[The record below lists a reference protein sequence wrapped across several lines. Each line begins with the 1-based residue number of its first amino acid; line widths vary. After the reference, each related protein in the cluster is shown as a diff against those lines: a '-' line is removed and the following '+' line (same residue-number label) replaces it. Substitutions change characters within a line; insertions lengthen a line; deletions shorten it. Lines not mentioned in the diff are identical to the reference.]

1 MFRRTRFIAVATV
14 LGAGVLAL
22 ALIPGD
28 GASSGKA
35 DANDAKVALASVS
48 SPNPDLLARLDA
60 EVTPFVKP
68 AAEPKA
74 EPVGAAASVQ
84 PVALK
89 PATDLATPAI
99 PDATDP
105 DLRPATIGA
114 SAVNMRAGPS
124 SSAQQL
130 SVLQPGEAVQTGQ
143 TINGWIKVTR
153 ADGSSGWMYSSYLSG
168 NAQAQ
173 AQAQSS
179 DPAPAKV
186 AEAQPPRATVS
197 GGDGD
202 LRDRMARIGS
212 ELPAYDRPGSSAR
225 AIFTF
230 SPGERVRIAEVRG
243 NWLRVETNDGTS
255 AWIRR

>member
-14 LGAGVLAL
+14 LGAGLVAL
-22 ALIPGD
+22 VLIPGD
-28 GASSGKA
+28 GASVSKA

-60 EVTPFVKP
+60 EVAPYVKP
-68 AAEPKA
+68 TVEAEAK
-74 EPVGAAASVQ
+74 
-84 PVALK
+84 PVATASAQPAALQ
-89 PATDLATPAI
+89 PATDVATPAI

-130 SVLQPGEAVQTGQ
+130 AVLQPGEAVQTGQ
-143 TINGWIKVTR
+143 SINGWVKVTR

-173 AQAQSS
+173 AAS
-179 DPAPAKV
+179 DPAPKKV
-186 AEAQPPRATVS
+186 ASTQQPRATVK

-212 ELPAYDRPGSSAR
+212 ELPAYDRPGSAAR

-243 NWLRVETNDGTS
+243 NWPRVETNDGTS

>member
-14 LGAGVLAL
+14 LGAGLVAL

-28 GASSGKA
+28 SSPGGNP
-35 DANDAKVALASVS
+35 DANVALASVS

-60 EVTPFVKP
+60 EVSPPPPVQAKP
-68 AAEPKA
+68 EAARVA
-74 EPVGAAASVQ
+74 VQ
-84 PVALK
+84 SVALR
-89 PATDLATPAI
+89 PATDIATPAI

-105 DLRPATIGA
+105 DLHPATIGA

-143 TINGWIKVTR
+143 SINGWIKVTR

-168 NAQAQ
+168 SAQAQ
-173 AQAQSS
+173 AAAS

-186 AEAQPPRATVS
+186 AEAQPPRATIKS
-197 GGDGD
+197 GDGD

-212 ELPAYDRPGSSAR
+212 ELPAYDRPGGSAR

-243 NWLRVETNDGTS
+243 DWLRVETNDGTS

>member
-60 EVTPFVKP
+60 EVTPI
-68 AAEPKA
+68 
-74 EPVGAAASVQ
+74 VQ
-84 PVALK
+84 PVALM

-105 DLRPATIGA
+105 DLRPATNGA
-114 SAVNMRAGPS
+114 PAVNMRAGPA

-130 SVLQPGEAVQTGQ
+130 
-143 TINGWIKVTR
+143 
-153 ADGSSGWMYSSYLSG
+153 
-168 NAQAQ
+168 
-173 AQAQSS
+173 
-179 DPAPAKV
+179 
-186 AEAQPPRATVS
+186 
-197 GGDGD
+197 
-202 LRDRMARIGS
+202 
-212 ELPAYDRPGSSAR
+212 
-225 AIFTF
+225 
-230 SPGERVRIAEVRG
+230 
-243 NWLRVETNDGTS
+243 
-255 AWIRR
+255 

>member
-1 MFRRTRFIAVATV
+1 MFRRTRFIAVAPV

-114 SAVNMRAGPS
+114 SAV
-124 SSAQQL
+124 
-130 SVLQPGEAVQTGQ
+130 
-143 TINGWIKVTR
+143 I
-153 ADGSSGWMYSSYLSG
+153 
-168 NAQAQ
+168 
-173 AQAQSS
+173 
-179 DPAPAKV
+179 
-186 AEAQPPRATVS
+186 
-197 GGDGD
+197 
-202 LRDRMARIGS
+202 
-212 ELPAYDRPGSSAR
+212 
-225 AIFTF
+225 
-230 SPGERVRIAEVRG
+230 
-243 NWLRVETNDGTS
+243 
-255 AWIRR
+255 

>member
-14 LGAGVLAL
+14 LGAGLVAL

-28 GASSGKA
+28 GTSTSKA
-35 DANDAKVALASVS
+35 DANVALASVS
-48 SPNPDLLARLDA
+48 SPSPDLLARLDA

-68 AAEPKA
+68 AIQTEAA
-74 EPVGAAASVQ
+74 PVGTTASVQ
-84 PVALK
+84 SAALQ
-89 PATDLATPAI
+89 PAADIATPAI
-99 PDATDP
+99 PDASDP

-143 TINGWIKVTR
+143 SINGWIKVTR
-153 ADGSSGWMYSSYLSG
+153 ADGSSGWMYSSYLSDG
-168 NAQAQ
+168 AAAQA
-173 AQAQSS
+173 APAS
-179 DPAPAKV
+179 DPVPAKV
-186 AEAQPPRATVS
+186 ASAQPPRATVS

-212 ELPAYDRPGSSAR
+212 ELPAYDRPGASAR
-225 AIFTF
+225 PIFTF

-243 NWLRVETNDGTS
+243 DWLRVETNDGTS

>member
-14 LGAGVLAL
+14 LGAGLVAL
-22 ALIPGD
+22 VLIPGD
-28 GASSGKA
+28 GASVSKA

-60 EVTPFVKP
+60 EVAPYVKP
-68 AAEPKA
+68 TVEAEAK
-74 EPVGAAASVQ
+74 PVATASVQ
-84 PVALK
+84 PVALQ
-89 PATDLATPAI
+89 PATDVATPAI

-130 SVLQPGEAVQTGQ
+130 AVLQPGEAVQTGQ
-143 TINGWIKVTR
+143 SINGWVKVTR

-173 AQAQSS
+173 AAS
-179 DPAPAKV
+179 DPAPKKV
-186 AEAQPPRATVS
+186 ASTQQPRATVK

-212 ELPAYDRPGSSAR
+212 ELPAYDRPGSAAR

>member
-14 LGAGVLAL
+14 LGAGLVAL
-22 ALIPGD
+22 VLIPGD
-28 GASSGKA
+28 GASVGKA

-60 EVTPFVKP
+60 EVAPYVKP
-68 AAEPKA
+68 TVEAEAK
-74 EPVGAAASVQ
+74 PVATASVQ
-84 PVALK
+84 PVALQ
-89 PATDLATPAI
+89 PATDVATPAI

-130 SVLQPGEAVQTGQ
+130 AVLQPGEAVQTGQ
-143 TINGWIKVTR
+143 SINSWVKVTR

-173 AQAQSS
+173 AAS
-179 DPAPAKV
+179 DPAPKKV
-186 AEAQPPRATVS
+186 ASTQQPRATVK

-212 ELPAYDRPGSSAR
+212 ELPAYDRPGSAAR

-243 NWLRVETNDGTS
+243 NWLQVETNDGTS